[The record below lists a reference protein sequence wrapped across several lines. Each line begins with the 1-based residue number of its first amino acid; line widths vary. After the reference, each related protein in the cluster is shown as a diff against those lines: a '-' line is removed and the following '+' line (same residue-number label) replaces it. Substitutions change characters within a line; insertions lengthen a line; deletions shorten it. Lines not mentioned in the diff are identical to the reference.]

1 MALDLSSI
9 LLGLALAGIPLLAV
23 LWQVQ
28 RRASTLH
35 AELAMLNERLN
46 TAQLA
51 QEGLSAQLDASR
63 DEISDLGQAN
73 AAKQAELAALR
84 REVELSQLERDNA
97 RDAAHA
103 WSLERSQKEAEL
115 RRLDAHAAA
124 LAAELRE
131 QQDSHQQRLS
141 DLQGSRDEL
150 RAQFAEL
157 AGKIFDEREQRFA
170 DTSSERL
177 GQLLDPLKE
186 RIQSFEKRVEESYQQ
201 EARERFSLGKEL
213 ERLQQLNLRLSD
225 EATNLTRALKGQ
237 KTQGNWGELILER
250 VLEHAG
256 LEKGREYQTQVSL
269 KGPDGERFQPD
280 VLIMLPGDKQ
290 VVVDSKVSLTAYQQY
305 VGADDDVIGQ
315 AALKQ
320 HVLSL
325 RNHVKGLAGK
335 DYKRL
340 EGLHSLDFVLLFVPI
355 EAAFSAA
362 LQAEPNLFQEAFD
375 RNIVIVSPTTL
386 LATLRVIDS
395 LWKQERQSQNAR
407 EIAERAGW
415 LYDKFVL
422 FIQDLD
428 EVGNR
433 LQQLDKA
440 YAAARNKLT
449 EGRGNLVSR
458 SEQLKLL
465 GARASKSLPADL
477 LERAMPD
484 VDGVAH
490 PAEYARQARSSCR
503 RLRPIAQRSLI
514 LKPGSVWHT
523 AAPDFTTAT
532 PSDAACGRC
541 YGIRFCLDYSG
552 TCRLSRALKAAGFTG
567 LGRYSRPAAC
577 TSAIISGRPSALITT
592 PGTGSPNR
600 ARSQRIR
607 SVPTSPPSRW

>member
-1 MALDLSSI
+1 MALDLNSI
-9 LLGLALAGIPLLAV
+9 LLGLALAGVPLLALV
-23 LWQVQ
+23 WQLQ
-28 RRASTLH
+28 RRASGH
-35 AELAMLNERLN
+35 QAELNLLDERLN
-46 TAQLA
+46 MAQLA

-63 DEISDLGQAN
+63 DEVSDLGQAN

-84 REVELSQLERDNA
+84 REVELLQLERDNA

-103 WSLERSQKEAEL
+103 WSLERAQKESEL
-115 RRLDAHAAA
+115 RRLDAQAAA
-124 LAAELRE
+124 LSAELRE

-150 RAQFAEL
+150 RAQFSEL

-170 DTSSERL
+170 QTSNERL

-305 VGADDDVIGQ
+305 VGADDEVIGQ

-449 EGRGNLVSR
+449 DGRGNLVSR

-465 GARASKSLPADL
+465 GARASKSLPPEL
-477 LERAMPD
+477 LERAMTD

-490 PAEYARQARSSCR
+490 PAE
-503 RLRPIAQRSLI
+503 
-514 LKPGSVWHT
+514 
-523 AAPDFTTAT
+523 
-532 PSDAACGRC
+532 
-541 YGIRFCLDYSG
+541 
-552 TCRLSRALKAAGFTG
+552 
-567 LGRYSRPAAC
+567 
-577 TSAIISGRPSALITT
+577 
-592 PGTGSPNR
+592 
-600 ARSQRIR
+600 
-607 SVPTSPPSRW
+607 

>member
-1 MALDLSSI
+1 MALDLTSL
-9 LLGLALAGIPLLAV
+9 LLGLAAAALPLLA
-23 LWQVQ
+23 LAWQLQRRLVQ
-28 RRASTLH
+28 RQ
-35 AELAMLNERLN
+35 AESALLDERLSN
-46 TAQLA
+46 TQMAQD
-51 QEGLSAQLDASR
+51 GLSAQLDASR
-63 DEISDLGQAN
+63 DEISDLSQAN
-73 AAKQAELAALR
+73 SAKLAELAALR
-84 REVELSQLERDNA
+84 REVELQRQA
-97 RDAAHA
+97 RDQSQEAMEAL
-103 WSLERSQKEAEL
+103 SVERTDKEAEL
-115 RRLDAHAAA
+115 RHLDSRCAS
-124 LAAELRE
+124 LTAELRE
-131 QQDSHQQRLS
+131 QQESHQQRLQ

-170 DTSSERL
+170 ETSQQQL
-177 GQLLDPLKE
+177 GQLLNPLKE

-213 ERLQQLNLRLSD
+213 ERLQQLNQRLSD

-290 VVVDSKVSLTAYQQY
+290 VVVDAKVSLTAYQQY
-305 VGADDDVIGQ
+305 VSSDDDVIAQ

-325 RNHVKGLAGK
+325 RNHVKGLSGK

-362 LQAEPNLFQEAFD
+362 LQAEPTLFQEAFD
-375 RNIVIVSPTTL
+375 RSIVIVSPTTL

-440 YAAARNKLT
+440 YASARNKLT
-449 EGRGNLVSR
+449 EGRGNLISR

-465 GARASKSLPADL
+465 GARASKSLPPEL
-477 LERAMPD
+477 LERAMTD
-484 VDGVAH
+484 DD
-490 PAEYARQARSSCR
+490 E
-503 RLRPIAQRSLI
+503 SLP
-514 LKPGSVWHT
+514 L
-523 AAPDFTTAT
+523 
-532 PSDAACGRC
+532 
-541 YGIRFCLDYSG
+541 
-552 TCRLSRALKAAGFTG
+552 
-567 LGRYSRPAAC
+567 
-577 TSAIISGRPSALITT
+577 
-592 PGTGSPNR
+592 
-600 ARSQRIR
+600 
-607 SVPTSPPSRW
+607 

>member
-1 MALDLSSI
+1 VIFRAVCVIGAALFRRAGQLRETGEKNCIERKNLSIDRFFAS
-9 LLGLALAGIPLLAV
+9 LVVRHPVALPARHAGQVCLWALAASDWRLQWVDGAVMAVDITSLIWGLLAAAVPCVV
-23 LWQVQ
+23 LAWTLQ
-28 RRASTLH
+28 RRAMAAQ
-35 AELAMLNERLN
+35 AELALLDERLA
-46 TAQLA
+46 TAQMAQDGLA
-51 QEGLSAQLDASR
+51 AQLESSR
-63 DEISDLGQAN
+63 DEISDLSQAN
-73 AAKQAELAALR
+73 TLKQSSLAAQT
-84 REVELSQLERDNA
+84 RELELLQIDRDNA

-103 WSLERSQKEAEL
+103 WSLERTAREAEL
-115 RRLDAHAAA
+115 RRLDAQCAG
-124 LAAELRE
+124 LSAELRE
-131 QQDSHQQRLS
+131 QQESHQQRLA

-170 DTSSERL
+170 ETSQQRL

-201 EARERFSLGKEL
+201 EARERFSLAKEL
-213 ERLQQLNLRLSD
+213 ERLQQLNLRLGD
-225 EATNLTRALKGQ
+225 EAKNLTQALKGQ

-305 VGADDDVIGQ
+305 VSCDDPAVAQ
-315 AALKQ
+315 TALKQ

-325 RNHVKGLAGK
+325 RNHVKGLSGK
-335 DYKRL
+335 DYNRL

-362 LQAEPNLFQEAFD
+362 LQAEPGLFQEAFD
-375 RNIVIVSPTTL
+375 RQIVIVSPTTL

-440 YAAARNKLT
+440 YSAARNKLT
-449 EGRGNLVSR
+449 DGRGNLVSR
-458 SEQLKLL
+458 TEQLKLL

-477 LERAMPD
+477 LERAMEATHAPAAD
-484 VDGVAH
+484 ETPERPSGVA
-490 PAEYARQARSSCR
+490 QV
-503 RLRPIAQRSLI
+503 PIE
-514 LKPGSVWHT
+514 
-523 AAPDFTTAT
+523 
-532 PSDAACGRC
+532 
-541 YGIRFCLDYSG
+541 
-552 TCRLSRALKAAGFTG
+552 
-567 LGRYSRPAAC
+567 
-577 TSAIISGRPSALITT
+577 
-592 PGTGSPNR
+592 
-600 ARSQRIR
+600 
-607 SVPTSPPSRW
+607 

>member
-1 MALDLSSI
+1 MAMDLTSV
-9 LLGLALAGIPLLAV
+9 LLGLAGAGLPLLFLA
-23 LWQVQ
+23 WQLQ
-28 RRASTLH
+28 RRLS
-35 AELAMLNERLN
+35 LAQADRALLEERLG

-51 QEGLSAQLDASR
+51 QDGLSAQLDACR

-73 AAKQAELAALR
+73 ASKQAELAAVR
-84 REVELSQLERDNA
+84 REVELLQIERDNA

-103 WSLERSQKEAEL
+103 WNLERNSKETEL
-115 RRLDAHAAA
+115 RRLDAQAAS
-124 LAAELRE
+124 LNAELRE
-131 QQDSHQQRLS
+131 QQDSHQQRLN

-170 DTSSERL
+170 ETSQQRL

-186 RIQSFEKRVEESYQQ
+186 RIQSFEKRVEESYQA

-256 LEKGREYQTQVSL
+256 LEKGREYQTQVNL

-280 VLIMLPGDKQ
+280 VLIYLPGDRQ

-305 VGADDDVIGQ
+305 VAAEDAALGQ

-320 HVLSL
+320 HVQSL
-325 RNHVKGLAGK
+325 RNHVKGLSDK

-375 RNIVIVSPTTL
+375 RHIVIVSPTTL

-440 YAAARNKLT
+440 YSAARNKLT

-477 LERAMPD
+477 LERAMTD
-484 VDGVAH
+484 VDGL
-490 PAEYARQARSSCR
+490 AE
-503 RLRPIAQRSLI
+503 LPE
-514 LKPGSVWHT
+514 
-523 AAPDFTTAT
+523 
-532 PSDAACGRC
+532 
-541 YGIRFCLDYSG
+541 
-552 TCRLSRALKAAGFTG
+552 
-567 LGRYSRPAAC
+567 
-577 TSAIISGRPSALITT
+577 
-592 PGTGSPNR
+592 
-600 ARSQRIR
+600 
-607 SVPTSPPSRW
+607 

>member
-1 MALDLSSI
+1 MAFDWTSVA
-9 LLGLALAGIPLLAV
+9 LGLAAAALPLMV
-23 LWQVQ
+23 LCWQIQ
-28 RRASTLH
+28 RRLNARS
-35 AELAMLNERLN
+35 AGWELLEERLA
-46 TAQLA
+46 TAQMA
-51 QEGLSAQLDASR
+51 QEGLAAQLDASR
-63 DEISDLGQAN
+63 DEISDLSQAN
-73 AAKQAELAALR
+73 AAKQADLAAVR
-84 REVELSQLERDNA
+84 REVELLQIDRDNA

-103 WSLERSQKEAEL
+103 WNLERSAKEGEL
-115 RRLDAHAAA
+115 RRLDALSAS
-124 LAAELRE
+124 LRAELRE
-131 QQDSHQQRLS
+131 QQDSHQQRLN

-170 DTSSERL
+170 ETSQQRL

-186 RIQSFEKRVEESYQQ
+186 RIQSFEKRVEESYQN

-269 KGPDGERFQPD
+269 KSADGERFQPD

-290 VVVDSKVSLTAYQQY
+290 VVVDAKVSLTAYQQF
-305 VGADDDVIGQ
+305 VSSNDE

-320 HVLSL
+320 HVQSL
-325 RNHVKGLAGK
+325 RSHVKGLSSK
-335 DYKRL
+335 DYNRL

-375 RNIVIVSPTTL
+375 RQIVIVSPTTL

-395 LWKQERQSQNAR
+395 LWKQERQGQNAR

-428 EVGNR
+428 ELGSR
-433 LQQLDKA
+433 LQQVDKA
-440 YAAARNKLT
+440 YAAARNKLC

-465 GARASKSLPADL
+465 GARASKSLPPDL
-477 LERAMPD
+477 LERALAD
-484 VDGVAH
+484 AALAD
-490 PAEYARQARSSCR
+490 QA
-503 RLRPIAQRSLI
+503 LNE
-514 LKPGSVWHT
+514 PGS
-523 AAPDFTTAT
+523 
-532 PSDAACGRC
+532 
-541 YGIRFCLDYSG
+541 
-552 TCRLSRALKAAGFTG
+552 AGD
-567 LGRYSRPAAC
+567 
-577 TSAIISGRPSALITT
+577 
-592 PGTGSPNR
+592 
-600 ARSQRIR
+600 
-607 SVPTSPPSRW
+607 

>member
-1 MALDLSSI
+1 
-9 LLGLALAGIPLLAV
+9 
-23 LWQVQ
+23 
-28 RRASTLH
+28 
-35 AELAMLNERLN
+35 MLEERLS

-51 QEGLSAQLDASR
+51 QDGLTVQLEASR
-63 DEISDLGQAN
+63 DEVSDLSEAN
-73 AAKQAELAALR
+73 AARQADLAALR
-84 REVELSQLERDNA
+84 REVQLLRQECDDR
-97 RDAAHA
+97 RDAAEG
-103 WSLERSQKEAEL
+103 WNVERTGKESEL
-115 RRLDAHAAA
+115 RRLEARCAA
-124 LAAELRE
+124 LQAELTE
-131 QQDSHQQRLS
+131 QQEGHQQRLN
-141 DLQGSRDEL
+141 DLQDSRNEL

-170 DTSSERL
+170 QTSQEQL
-177 GQLLDPLKE
+177 GQLLNPLKE
-186 RIQSFEKRVEESYQQ
+186 RIQSFEKRVEESYQN

-225 EATNLTRALKGQ
+225 EATNLTQALKGQ

-269 KGPDGERFQPD
+269 KGPEGERFQPD

-290 VVVDSKVSLTAYQQY
+290 VVVDAKVSLTAYQQY
-305 VGADDDVIGQ
+305 VSAPDEVLGQ

-325 RNHVKGLAGK
+325 RNHVKGLSGK

-355 EAAFSAA
+355 EAAFAAA

-375 RNIVIVSPTTL
+375 RHIVIVSPTTL

-458 SEQLKLL
+458 SEQLRLL

-477 LERAMPD
+477 LERAMTD
-484 VDGVAH
+484 EDGTLH
-490 PAEYARQARSSCR
+490 LPE
-503 RLRPIAQRSLI
+503 
-514 LKPGSVWHT
+514 
-523 AAPDFTTAT
+523 
-532 PSDAACGRC
+532 
-541 YGIRFCLDYSG
+541 
-552 TCRLSRALKAAGFTG
+552 
-567 LGRYSRPAAC
+567 
-577 TSAIISGRPSALITT
+577 
-592 PGTGSPNR
+592 
-600 ARSQRIR
+600 
-607 SVPTSPPSRW
+607 

>member
-9 LLGLALAGIPLLAV
+9 LLGLALAGLPLLAFV
-23 LWQVQ
+23 WQLQ
-28 RRASTLH
+28 RRASGH
-35 AELAMLNERLN
+35 QAELNLLEERLN
-46 TAQLA
+46 MAQLA
-51 QEGLSAQLDASR
+51 QDGLSAQLDASR

-73 AAKQAELAALR
+73 TAKQADLAALR
-84 REVELSQLERDNA
+84 REVELLQVERDNA

-103 WSLERSQKEAEL
+103 WNLERAQKEAEL
-115 RRLDAHAAA
+115 RHLGAQAAG
-124 LAAELRE
+124 LSAELRE
-131 QQDSHQQRLS
+131 QQESHQQRLS
-141 DLQGSRDEL
+141 DLQGARDEL
-150 RAQFAEL
+150 RAQFSEL

-170 DTSSERL
+170 QTSNERL

-280 VLIMLPGDKQ
+280 VLILLPGDKQ
-290 VVVDSKVSLTAYQQY
+290 VVVDSKVSLTAYQQF

-449 EGRGNLVSR
+449 DGRGNLVSR

-465 GARASKSLPADL
+465 GARASKSLPPEL
-477 LERAMPD
+477 LERAMTD
-484 VDGVAH
+484 INGVAH
-490 PAEYARQARSSCR
+490 PAE
-503 RLRPIAQRSLI
+503 
-514 LKPGSVWHT
+514 
-523 AAPDFTTAT
+523 
-532 PSDAACGRC
+532 
-541 YGIRFCLDYSG
+541 
-552 TCRLSRALKAAGFTG
+552 
-567 LGRYSRPAAC
+567 
-577 TSAIISGRPSALITT
+577 
-592 PGTGSPNR
+592 
-600 ARSQRIR
+600 
-607 SVPTSPPSRW
+607 

>member
-1 MALDLSSI
+1 MALDLNSI
-9 LLGLALAGIPLLAV
+9 LLGLAVAGVPLLAFI
-23 LWQVQ
+23 WQLQ
-28 RRASTLH
+28 RRASAHH
-35 AELAMLNERLN
+35 AELALLEERLN
-46 TAQLA
+46 MAQLA
-51 QEGLSAQLDASR
+51 QEGLNAQLDASR

-73 AAKQAELAALR
+73 AAKQAELAALS
-84 REVELSQLERDNA
+84 REVELLQVERDNA

-103 WSLERSQKEAEL
+103 WSLERAQKETEL
-115 RRLDAHAAA
+115 RRLDAQSAAQ
-124 LAAELRE
+124 AAELRE
-131 QQDSHQQRLS
+131 QQESHQQRLN

-170 DTSSERL
+170 QTSNERL

-186 RIQSFEKRVEESYQQ
+186 RIQSFEKRVEETYQQ

-290 VVVDSKVSLTAYQQY
+290 VVVDSKVSLTAYQQF
-305 VGADDDVIGQ
+305 VAADDQVIGQ

-440 YAAARNKLT
+440 YVAARNKLT

-465 GARASKSLPADL
+465 GARASKSLSPDL
-477 LERAMPD
+477 LERAMTD
-484 VDGVAH
+484 VNGVAH
-490 PAEYARQARSSCR
+490 PAE
-503 RLRPIAQRSLI
+503 
-514 LKPGSVWHT
+514 
-523 AAPDFTTAT
+523 
-532 PSDAACGRC
+532 
-541 YGIRFCLDYSG
+541 
-552 TCRLSRALKAAGFTG
+552 
-567 LGRYSRPAAC
+567 
-577 TSAIISGRPSALITT
+577 
-592 PGTGSPNR
+592 
-600 ARSQRIR
+600 
-607 SVPTSPPSRW
+607 

>member
-1 MALDLSSI
+1 
-9 LLGLALAGIPLLAV
+9 
-23 LWQVQ
+23 
-28 RRASTLH
+28 
-35 AELAMLNERLN
+35 MLNERLN

-51 QEGLSAQLDASR
+51 QEGLSAQLEASR

-477 LERAMPD
+477 LERAMTD

-490 PAEYARQARSSCR
+490 PAE
-503 RLRPIAQRSLI
+503 
-514 LKPGSVWHT
+514 
-523 AAPDFTTAT
+523 
-532 PSDAACGRC
+532 
-541 YGIRFCLDYSG
+541 
-552 TCRLSRALKAAGFTG
+552 
-567 LGRYSRPAAC
+567 
-577 TSAIISGRPSALITT
+577 
-592 PGTGSPNR
+592 
-600 ARSQRIR
+600 
-607 SVPTSPPSRW
+607 

>member
-1 MALDLSSI
+1 MAWDLTSL
-9 LLGLALAGIPLLAV
+9 LLGLGGAALPLLA
-23 LWQVQ
+23 LAWQLQ
-28 RRASTLH
+28 RRLTQQQ
-35 AELAMLNERLN
+35 AERALLDERLS
-46 TAQLA
+46 TALLA
-51 QEGLSAQLDASR
+51 QDGLSAQLDASR
-63 DEISDLGQAN
+63 DEISDLSHAN

-84 REVELSQLERDNA
+84 REVELLRQERDNA
-97 RDAAHA
+97 HDAAQA
-103 WSLERSQKEAEL
+103 WSQERAGKESEL
-115 RRLDAHAAA
+115 RHLDARCAS
-124 LAAELRE
+124 LGAELRE
-131 QQDSHQQRLS
+131 QQESHQQRLS

-170 DTSSERL
+170 ETSQQQL
-177 GQLLDPLKE
+177 GQLLNPLKE

-201 EARERFSLGKEL
+201 EARERFSLSKEL
-213 ERLQQLNLRLSD
+213 ERLQQLNQRLSD

-290 VVVDSKVSLTAYQQY
+290 VVVDAKVSLTAYQQY
-305 VGADDDVIGQ
+305 VSADDEVIGQ
-315 AALKQ
+315 VALKQ

-325 RNHVKGLAGK
+325 RSHVKGLSGK

-440 YAAARNKLT
+440 YGAARNKLT

-465 GARASKSLPADL
+465 GARASKNLPAEL
-477 LERAMPD
+477 LERAMTD
-484 VDGVAH
+484 DDGVLQL
-490 PAEYARQARSSCR
+490 PE
-503 RLRPIAQRSLI
+503 
-514 LKPGSVWHT
+514 
-523 AAPDFTTAT
+523 
-532 PSDAACGRC
+532 
-541 YGIRFCLDYSG
+541 
-552 TCRLSRALKAAGFTG
+552 
-567 LGRYSRPAAC
+567 
-577 TSAIISGRPSALITT
+577 
-592 PGTGSPNR
+592 
-600 ARSQRIR
+600 
-607 SVPTSPPSRW
+607 

>member
-1 MALDLSSI
+1 MALDLNSI
-9 LLGLALAGIPLLAV
+9 LLGLAVAGVPLLAFI
-23 LWQVQ
+23 WQLQ
-28 RRASTLH
+28 RRANAHH
-35 AELAMLNERLN
+35 AELALLEERLN
-46 TAQLA
+46 MAQLA
-51 QEGLSAQLDASR
+51 QEGLNAQLDASR

-73 AAKQAELAALR
+73 AAKQAELAALS
-84 REVELSQLERDNA
+84 REMELLQVERDNA

-103 WSLERSQKEAEL
+103 WSLERAHKETEL
-115 RRLDAHAAA
+115 RRLDAQSAAQ
-124 LAAELRE
+124 AAELRE
-131 QQDSHQQRLS
+131 QQESHQQRLN

-170 DTSSERL
+170 QTSNERL

-186 RIQSFEKRVEESYQQ
+186 RIQSFEKRVEETYQQ

-290 VVVDSKVSLTAYQQY
+290 VVVDSKVSLTAYQQF
-305 VGADDDVIGQ
+305 VAADDQVIGQ

-465 GARASKSLPADL
+465 GARASKSLPPDL
-477 LERAMPD
+477 LERAMTD
-484 VDGVAH
+484 VNGVAH
-490 PAEYARQARSSCR
+490 PAE
-503 RLRPIAQRSLI
+503 
-514 LKPGSVWHT
+514 
-523 AAPDFTTAT
+523 
-532 PSDAACGRC
+532 
-541 YGIRFCLDYSG
+541 
-552 TCRLSRALKAAGFTG
+552 
-567 LGRYSRPAAC
+567 
-577 TSAIISGRPSALITT
+577 
-592 PGTGSPNR
+592 
-600 ARSQRIR
+600 
-607 SVPTSPPSRW
+607 

>member
-1 MALDLSSI
+1 MAVDLTSI
-9 LLGLALAGIPLLAV
+9 LLGVLAAALPCLGLV
-23 LWQVQ
+23 LQVQ
-28 RRASTLH
+28 RRLAVRQ
-35 AELAMLNERLN
+35 AESALLEERLAN
-46 TAQLA
+46 AQLA
-51 QEGLSAQLDASR
+51 QEGLVAQLDACR
-63 DEISDLGQAN
+63 DEVSDLGQAN
-73 AAKQAELAALR
+73 AAKQATLAAQA
-84 REVELSQLERDNA
+84 RELELLQIERDNA
-97 RDAAHA
+97 NDAAHA
-103 WSLERSQKEAEL
+103 WQLERASKEAEL
-115 RRLDAHAAA
+115 RRLDAHSAA

-131 QQDSHQQRLS
+131 QQDSHQQRLQ

-150 RAQFAEL
+150 RAQFAEM
-157 AGKIFDEREQRFA
+157 ATKIFDEREQRFA
-170 DTSSERL
+170 QTSQQHL

-186 RIQSFEKRVEESYQQ
+186 RIQAFEKRVEDSYQQ
-201 EARERFSLGKEL
+201 EARERFSLAKEL

-225 EATNLTRALKGQ
+225 EATNLTQALKGQ

-269 KGPDGERFQPD
+269 KSADGERFQPD

-305 VGADDDVIGQ
+305 VAAADNEIAQ

-325 RNHVKGLAGK
+325 RNHVKGLSGK
-335 DYKRL
+335 DYNRL

-375 RNIVIVSPTTL
+375 RQIVIVSPTTL

-428 EVGNR
+428 ELGSR
-433 LQQLDKA
+433 LQQVDKA
-440 YAAARNKLT
+440 YAAARNKLC
-449 EGRGNLVSR
+449 EGRGNLISR

-477 LERAMPD
+477 LERALSD
-484 VDGVAH
+484 SDGLA
-490 PAEYARQARSSCR
+490 AEV
-503 RLRPIAQRSLI
+503 LTG
-514 LKPGSVWHT
+514 PGS
-523 AAPDFTTAT
+523 
-532 PSDAACGRC
+532 DA
-541 YGIRFCLDYSG
+541 D
-552 TCRLSRALKAAGFTG
+552 
-567 LGRYSRPAAC
+567 
-577 TSAIISGRPSALITT
+577 
-592 PGTGSPNR
+592 
-600 ARSQRIR
+600 
-607 SVPTSPPSRW
+607 

>member
-28 RRASTLH
+28 RRASTLQ

-51 QEGLSAQLDASR
+51 QEGLSAQLEASR

-315 AALKQ
+315 VALKQ

-477 LERAMPD
+477 LERAMTD

-490 PAEYARQARSSCR
+490 PAE
-503 RLRPIAQRSLI
+503 
-514 LKPGSVWHT
+514 
-523 AAPDFTTAT
+523 
-532 PSDAACGRC
+532 
-541 YGIRFCLDYSG
+541 
-552 TCRLSRALKAAGFTG
+552 
-567 LGRYSRPAAC
+567 
-577 TSAIISGRPSALITT
+577 
-592 PGTGSPNR
+592 
-600 ARSQRIR
+600 
-607 SVPTSPPSRW
+607 

>member
-1 MALDLSSI
+1 MGLLEFFMAIDLTSL
-9 LLGLALAGIPLLAV
+9 LLGLGGAALPLLA
-23 LWQVQ
+23 LAWQLQ
-28 RRASTLH
+28 RR
-35 AELAMLNERLN
+35 LAQLKADTALLDERLS
-46 TAQLA
+46 TAQMA
-51 QEGLSAQLDASR
+51 QDGLNAQLDAAR

-73 AAKQAELAALR
+73 AAKQADLAGLR
-84 REVELSQLERDNA
+84 REVELLRQGREDA
-97 RDAAHA
+97 QDAAQG
-103 WSLERSQKEAEL
+103 WSLERAAKEAEL
-115 RRLDAHAAA
+115 RRLDAHCAS

-131 QQDSHQQRLS
+131 QQESHQQRLA

-157 AGKIFDEREQRFA
+157 AGKIFEEREQRFA
-170 DTSSERL
+170 ETSQQQL
-177 GQLLDPLKE
+177 GQLLNPLKE

-213 ERLQQLNLRLSD
+213 ERLQQLNQRLSD

-290 VVVDSKVSLTAYQQY
+290 VVVDAKVSLTAYQQY
-305 VGADDDVIGQ
+305 VSADDEVIGQ
-315 AALKQ
+315 LALKQ
-320 HVLSL
+320 HVLSI
-325 RNHVKGLAGK
+325 RNHVKGLSGK

-362 LQAEPNLFQEAFD
+362 LQVEPNLFQEAFD

-449 EGRGNLVSR
+449 DGRGNLVSR

-465 GARASKSLPADL
+465 GARASKSLPAEL
-477 LERAMPD
+477 LEKAMTD
-484 VDGVAH
+484 DDGVLQL
-490 PAEYARQARSSCR
+490 PE
-503 RLRPIAQRSLI
+503 
-514 LKPGSVWHT
+514 
-523 AAPDFTTAT
+523 
-532 PSDAACGRC
+532 
-541 YGIRFCLDYSG
+541 
-552 TCRLSRALKAAGFTG
+552 
-567 LGRYSRPAAC
+567 
-577 TSAIISGRPSALITT
+577 
-592 PGTGSPNR
+592 
-600 ARSQRIR
+600 
-607 SVPTSPPSRW
+607 

>member
-1 MALDLSSI
+1 MAMDLTSL
-9 LLGLALAGIPLLAV
+9 LLGLAGAAVPLLA
-23 LWQVQ
+23 LAWHLQ
-28 RRASTLH
+28 RQASAAQT
-35 AELAMLNERLN
+35 ELALLEERLA
-46 TAQLA
+46 TAHMA
-51 QEGLSAQLDASR
+51 HDGLNAQLDACR
-63 DEISDLGQAN
+63 DEISDLSQAN
-73 AAKQAELAALR
+73 GAKQAELAAAC
-84 REVELSQLERDNA
+84 REVELLQIERDNA

-103 WSLERSQKEAEL
+103 WNLERANKEAEL
-115 RRLDAHAAA
+115 RRLDAQAAS
-124 LAAELRE
+124 LHAELRE
-131 QQDSHQQRLS
+131 QQESHQQRLN

-157 AGKIFDEREQRFA
+157 AGKIFDEREQRFVE
-170 DTSSERL
+170 TSQQRL

-186 RIQSFEKRVEESYQQ
+186 RIQSFEKRVEESYQA

-280 VLIMLPGDKQ
+280 VLIYLPGDKQ

-305 VGADDDVIGQ
+305 VAAEDNAIGQ
-315 AALKQ
+315 LALKQ
-320 HVLSL
+320 HVASL
-325 RNHVKGLAGK
+325 RAHVKGLAGK

-340 EGLHSLDFVLLFVPI
+340 DGLHSLDFVLLFVPI

-428 EVGNR
+428 EIGSR

-440 YAAARNKLT
+440 YSAARNKLT
-449 EGRGNLVSR
+449 EGRGNLISR

-465 GARASKSLPADL
+465 GARASKSLPAEL
-477 LERAMPD
+477 LERAMTD
-484 VDGVAH
+484 ADGL
-490 PAEYARQARSSCR
+490 PELAEETIEKTQ
-503 RLRPIAQRSLI
+503 
-514 LKPGSVWHT
+514 G
-523 AAPDFTTAT
+523 
-532 PSDAACGRC
+532 
-541 YGIRFCLDYSG
+541 
-552 TCRLSRALKAAGFTG
+552 
-567 LGRYSRPAAC
+567 
-577 TSAIISGRPSALITT
+577 
-592 PGTGSPNR
+592 
-600 ARSQRIR
+600 
-607 SVPTSPPSRW
+607 

>member
-1 MALDLSSI
+1 VAKSTPNLTLDLEFFMALDLTSL
-9 LLGLALAGIPLLAV
+9 LLGLAVAALPLLA
-23 LWQVQ
+23 LAWQLQ
-28 RRASTLH
+28 RR
-35 AELAMLNERLN
+35 LALERADAALLDERLS
-46 TAQLA
+46 TAQMA
-51 QEGLSAQLDASR
+51 QDGLNAQLDASR
-63 DEISDLGQAN
+63 DEISDLSHAN
-73 AAKQAELAALR
+73 AAKQADLAAAR
-84 REVELSQLERDNA
+84 REVELLQQERGSA
-97 RDAAHA
+97 HDAAQL
-103 WSLERSQKEAEL
+103 WTQERTSKEAEL
-115 RRLDAHAAA
+115 RHLDAHCASLGAA
-124 LAAELRE
+124 LRE
-131 QQDSHQQRLS
+131 QQESHQQRLS

-170 DTSSERL
+170 ETSQQQL

-201 EARERFSLGKEL
+201 EARERFSLSKEL
-213 ERLQQLNLRLSD
+213 ERLQQLNQRLSD

-280 VLIMLPGDKQ
+280 VLIMLPGNKQ
-290 VVVDSKVSLTAYQQY
+290 VVVDAKVSLTAYQQY
-305 VGADDDVIGQ
+305 VSADDDVIGQ

-325 RNHVKGLAGK
+325 RNHVKGLSGK

-440 YAAARNKLT
+440 YGAARNKLT

-465 GARASKSLPADL
+465 GARASKNLPADL
-477 LERAMPD
+477 LERAMTD
-484 VDGVAH
+484 DDGVLQL
-490 PAEYARQARSSCR
+490 PE
-503 RLRPIAQRSLI
+503 
-514 LKPGSVWHT
+514 
-523 AAPDFTTAT
+523 
-532 PSDAACGRC
+532 
-541 YGIRFCLDYSG
+541 
-552 TCRLSRALKAAGFTG
+552 
-567 LGRYSRPAAC
+567 
-577 TSAIISGRPSALITT
+577 
-592 PGTGSPNR
+592 
-600 ARSQRIR
+600 
-607 SVPTSPPSRW
+607 

>member
-1 MALDLSSI
+1 MAMDLTSV
-9 LLGLALAGIPLLAV
+9 LLGLAGAALPLVAFAWQLQRRLSSRQTELSLLEERLATALLA
-23 LWQVQ
+23 QDG
-28 RRASTLH
+28 
-35 AELAMLNERLN
+35 LN
-46 TAQLA
+46 
-51 QEGLSAQLDASR
+51 AQLDACR

-73 AAKQAELAALR
+73 AVKQADLAAVR
-84 REVELSQLERDNA
+84 REVELLQIERDNA

-103 WSLERSQKEAEL
+103 WNLERANKEAEL
-115 RRLDAHAAA
+115 RRLDAQAAS
-124 LAAELRE
+124 LNAELRE
-131 QQDSHQQRLS
+131 QQESHQQRLS

-170 DTSSERL
+170 ENSQQRL

-186 RIQSFEKRVEESYQQ
+186 RIQSFEKRVEESYQA

-290 VVVDSKVSLTAYQQY
+290 VVVDSKVSLTAYQQF
-305 VGADDDVIGQ
+305 VAADDEVIGQ

-440 YAAARNKLT
+440 YSAARNKLT

-458 SEQLKLL
+458 SEQLRLL

-477 LERAMPD
+477 LERAMTDADGALLELPD
-484 VDGVAH
+484 
-490 PAEYARQARSSCR
+490 
-503 RLRPIAQRSLI
+503 
-514 LKPGSVWHT
+514 
-523 AAPDFTTAT
+523 
-532 PSDAACGRC
+532 
-541 YGIRFCLDYSG
+541 
-552 TCRLSRALKAAGFTG
+552 
-567 LGRYSRPAAC
+567 
-577 TSAIISGRPSALITT
+577 
-592 PGTGSPNR
+592 
-600 ARSQRIR
+600 
-607 SVPTSPPSRW
+607 